1 MRRRLYFIVPNVTSA
16 EKTLRDLLLARIE
29 VRRIHCLSRRG
40 MRLGNLPEA
49 NFLQKT
55 DVIHGAGT
63 GIAVGGFMGVVL
75 GGLLVL
81 FPPAGAALPPGGT
94 MLITT
99 LFGAA
104 FGIWVAGMVG
114 TANPNSRHAA
124 FQQRISEGEILV
136 MVDVPFTRTREISD
150 LVHLR
155 HPEALFGGTEATIPA
170 FP

>member
-1 MRRRLYFIVPNVTSA
+1 MKRRLYFILPNVASA
-16 EKTLRDLLLARIE
+16 EQTLRDLLLARIE
-29 VRRIHCLSRRG
+29 VGRIHCLARRG

-55 DVIHGAGT
+55 DVIHGAGS
-63 GIAVGGFMGVVL
+63 GMALGGFMGVVL

-81 FPPAGAALPPGGT
+81 FPPAGAVLPLGGT

-104 FGIWVAGMVG
+104 FGVWVASMVG
-114 TANPNSRHAA
+114 TAVPNSRHAA
-124 FQQRISEGEILV
+124 FQQRIAEGEILM

-155 HPEALFGGTEATIPA
+155 HPEALMGGTEPTIPS